1 MRFNIFIVKIGF
13 FGAAREVTG
22 SKHLLEVNG
31 KRILLD
37 CGLFQGHR
45 EESAE
50 KNKNL
55 MFDASKIDAVI
66 LSHAHMDHSGDLPYL
81 VKLGF
86 NGPIFTT
93 SATRDLCTHMLM
105 DSAFIQQREV
115 EYILKRKG
123 EVVEPLYGEEEAMEA
138 MKQMTTISYHRKTE
152 VFPGVNLTFFD
163 AGHILGSAITY
174 LEIDDKEDGKRK
186 TLTFTGDLGR
196 KGLPILRDPEYIE
209 KSDYLI
215 TETTYGNRFH
225 KYIKEV
231 DDYFEELINKTVK
244 RGGKIIIP
252 AFALERTQEVVYH
265 LNLLTQE
272 GRIPKVPIYVDSP
285 LAVNV
290 TQVFRSHPE
299 SFNKEVYQEFLLNGT
314 NPFGFGLL
322 RYIQDVSDS
331 KALNMKKGPMIIIS
345 ASGMMEHG
353 RVLHHLKNNIEDP
366 ANLILVVGYQAENTL
381 GRKILDGEKN
391 VRIFG
396 ENYRV
401 RAEVAVVDAFSGHA
415 DRSDLLDFVSHV
427 KGLNKAFL
435 VHGEENQGLTFKD
448 ILAEVR
454 PEVDVTV
461 PKRGEMFEL

>member
-1 MRFNIFIVKIGF
+1 MRIGF
-13 FGAAREVTG
+13 YGAAREVTG

-37 CGLFQGHR
+37 CGLFQGKR
-45 EESAE
+45 DESAE

-55 MFDASKIDAVI
+55 MFDGSKIDAVI
-66 LSHAHMDHSGDLPYL
+66 LSHAHMDHAGDLPYL
-81 VKLGF
+81 KKIGF

-93 SATRDLCTHMLM
+93 AATRDLCTHMLM
-105 DSAFIQQREV
+105 DSAYIQQREV
-115 EYILKRKG
+115 EYILRREG
-123 EVVEPLYGEEEAMEA
+123 EVVEPLYGEIDAMETL
-138 MKQMTTISYHRKTE
+138 KLMTTISYHRPTE
-152 VFPGVNLTFFD
+152 IFPGVKLTFFD

-174 LEIDDKEDGKRK
+174 LEIDDKDDGKRK
-186 TLTFTGDLGR
+186 TFTFTGDLGR

-209 KSDYLI
+209 QSDYLI

-225 KYIKEV
+225 KFIKEV
-231 DDYFEELINKTVK
+231 DQYFEELINKTVK

-265 LNLLTQE
+265 LNLLTQQ
-272 GRIPKVPIYVDSP
+272 GRIPRIPVYVDSP

-299 SFNKEVYQEFLLNGT
+299 SFSKEVYYEFLKNGE

-322 RYIQDVSDS
+322 RYIQSVEDS
-331 KALNMKKGPMIIIS
+331 KSLNMKKGPMIIIS

-353 RVLHHLKNNIEDP
+353 RVLHHVKNSIEDP
-366 ANLILVVGYQAENTL
+366 SNLILIVGYQAENTL

-391 VRIFG
+391 IKIFG
-396 ENYRV
+396 DSHRV
-401 RAEVAVVDAFSGHA
+401 RAEVAVIDAFSGHA
-415 DRSDLLDFVSHV
+415 DRSDLLDFISHI
-427 KGLNKAFL
+427 KGLKQTFL

-448 ILAEVR
+448 ILEEVR
-454 PEVDVTV
+454 PEVDTFV
-461 PKRGEMFEL
+461 PMRGDVFDI